1 MNMTPEQ
8 PDWLAQIL
16 HFGSADYLSNPRPR
30 LGELV
35 RLRLLTPL
43 GAPIEQVVLRTI
55 PNGEQQFTDMR
66 PGPEQAGMQAWEAD
80 LRVNEP
86 RVPYRFAIRTREV
99 VWWLNAVGIGQGVPF
114 SLFDFKLLADTPAIP
129 WLSGSVFYQIF
140 PDRFENGDPT
150 NDPHHEALP
159 YRNWRRDTLPWG
171 QPAPREAGLL
181 PFYGGDL
188 AGITQRLDYLER
200 LGVNAVYLNP
210 IFSAY
215 TNHRY
220 DVADYEHV
228 DPVLGGDAAL
238 QTLSEAFAQRGIR
251 YILDIVPNHCGI
263 GHPWFQA
270 AQADPNSPEREY
282 FFFGESPEDYVSWLG
297 FGSLPKLNYASA
309 RLRELMYRGEDSVM
323 RRWLRPPWNA
333 SGWRVDVGNMLGRQD
348 AQQLDR
354 EILPEIRRA
363 VKETNPEAYLVAENF
378 FEAASQLQGEGW
390 DGVMN
395 YSGFTDPLL
404 HWLRPYQQDAV
415 HWQGKL
421 GGSERWPTELVLRT
435 WQEHLAAVPW
445 AIALQQLNLVDSHDT
460 ARILS
465 ELGGNKALSML
476 AAVLQFCF
484 PGVPCLYYGDEIGLR
499 DQEGFGSR
507 ACMPWDESKW
517 DQELFTFYRKLIA
530 LRKSSRVLAEGAFQI
545 LFGDADSLLFQRVL
559 GTERVLVAAK
569 RSQDAAPARALRL
582 PQAGFGEK
590 EMFRGLLGGGQAK
603 AEGGVLDLPAMPQGA
618 EIWLP
623 DQADAFQPETS
634 PLSARNARFP
644 TR

>member
-1 MNMTPEQ
+1 MNVSTAQPE
-8 PDWLAQIL
+8 WLAQIR
-16 HFGSADYLSNPRPR
+16 HFGTADYLSNPHPR
-30 LGELV
+30 LDELV
-35 RLRLLTPL
+35 RVRLLTPAN
-43 GAPIEQVVLRTI
+43 APIEQVVLRTI
-55 PNGEQQFTDMR
+55 PNGEQQFSAMT
-66 PGPEQAGMQAWEAD
+66 PAGAQGGMQAWEAD

-86 RVPYRFAIRTREV
+86 RVPYRFAIRTKEV
-99 VWWLNAVGIGQGVPF
+99 VWWLNAAGIGQGVPF

-129 WLSGSVFYQIF
+129 WLERSVFYQIF

-150 NDPHHEALP
+150 NDPRNEAIP
-159 YRNWRRDTLPWG
+159 YRNWRRQTFAWG
-171 QPAPREAGLL
+171 QPAPREPGLL

-188 AGITQRLDYLER
+188 AGIRERLDYLER

-238 QTLSEAFAQRGIR
+238 QALSGAFARRGMR

-270 AQADPNSPEREY
+270 AKADPNSPEREY
-282 FFFGESPEDYVSWLG
+282 FFFGESPEEYVSWLG
-297 FGSLPKLNYASA
+297 FGSLPKLNYSSQ
-309 RLRELMYRGEDSVM
+309 RLRELMYRGADGIM
-323 RRWLRPPWNA
+323 RRWLRAPWNA

-378 FEAASQLQGEGW
+378 FEAASQLQGDGW

-395 YSGFTDPLL
+395 YSGFSDPLL

-445 AIALQQLNLVDSHDT
+445 AIALQQLNLIDSHDT

-465 ELGGNKALSML
+465 ELGGNKALSKL
-476 AAVLQFCF
+476 AAAVQFCF

-507 ACMPWDESKW
+507 ACMPWDESQW
-517 DQELFTFYRKLIA
+517 DQELFAFYRKLIN
-530 LRKSSRVLAEGAFQI
+530 LRKISRVLTEGAFQV
-545 LFGDADSLLFQRVL
+545 LFGDSGSLLFQRVL
-559 GTERVLVAAK
+559 GKERVLVYAN
-569 RSQDAAPARALRL
+569 RAEETIPERELAL
-582 PQAGFGEK
+582 PQAGFGVREV
-590 EMFRGLLGGGQAK
+590 FRGLLGGGQAA
-603 AEGGVLDLPAMPQGA
+603 AEGGVLYLPAMGQGA

-623 DQADAFQPETS
+623 DDSAEFQA
-634 PLSARNARFP
+634 
-644 TR
+644 